1 MDHLPPVDRHA
12 EDADVAACNLADALT
27 TAPWTPGAAE
37 DAAHAIETLVGAL
50 AGLGPGAA
58 AILAPVL
65 SATAALSTHLA
76 DDTPP
81 DDVQEPV
88 PLPVGLQRQRR
99 GLGPRGRLLRAVGDD
114 TKA

>member
-12 EDADVAACNLADALT
+12 EEADVAACNLADALA

-37 DAAHAIETLVGAL
+37 DATHAIETLTTAL
-50 AGLGPGAA
+50 AGLGPEAA

-65 SATAALSTHLA
+65 SATTALTAHLA
-76 DDTPP
+76 DDPAP
-81 DDVQEPV
+81 GGVQEPV
-88 PLPVGLQRQRR
+88 ALPVGRQQQRR

-114 TKA
+114 TEA